1 MLPTTF
7 TVPADHPAFDGHFPG
22 QPLLPGVALLAEVI
36 EAILGDAELSALVG
50 PRPRIGIAKFV
61 APVLPGTVLS
71 MALRAQG
78 GRAHFELRQ
87 GERLTAT
94 GHFEPG
100 VEAAG
105 Q

>member
-1 MLPTTF
+1 MSPITLA
-7 TVPADHPAFDGHFPG
+7 VPADHPAFEGHFPG
-22 QPLLPGVALLAEVI
+22 RPLLPGVALLAEVI

-61 APVLPGTVLS
+61 APVLPGAVLS
-71 MALRAQG
+71 MAVRAHG

-87 GERLTAT
+87 GERVTAT

-100 VEAAG
+100 AEAAPR
-105 Q
+105 